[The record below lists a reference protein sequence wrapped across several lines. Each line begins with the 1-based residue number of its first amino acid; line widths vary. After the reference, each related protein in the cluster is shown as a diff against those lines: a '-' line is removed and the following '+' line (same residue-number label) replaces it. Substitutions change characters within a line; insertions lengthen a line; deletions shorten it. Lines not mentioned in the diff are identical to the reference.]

1 VVSGQQSWLTTDH
14 WPQTTEEYVSQDIQ
28 THTLANGLTLLA
40 ERMPHVR
47 SAAFHIMVP
56 AGAAHDPA
64 GKFGLAGLICDLM
77 TRGAGDRDS
86 RQLSDALDKLGV
98 DRGESAGT
106 LNVQLSGATLA
117 RNLLPTLAIYADV
130 LQRPHL
136 PADEL
141 DAAKSLS
148 LQDIQS
154 TEDEPQRKVMIELRK
169 RYYPEP
175 LGRDQ
180 RGTVEGVN
188 AVTIEDVQKQHAA
201 LYHPRDV
208 ILAVAGDIDWRA
220 LKAEVERL
228 FGDWKPGERLPVT
241 PRPMAPRSDHLTKD
255 IDQTQIALAFPS
267 VPIGHADF
275 YNARG
280 AVGVLSQDMSSRLF
294 TNVREKHGLCY
305 SVYASYETFK
315 DRASIVGYAGARP
328 ELAQE
333 TLDRTLDEFRSL
345 VNGIEQDELDR
356 VKVGLK
362 SALIMRQE
370 STGARSGA
378 IASDWYFLGRVRP
391 LEEIQSAIDG
401 LTVPGVLDY
410 LRRNPAKD
418 FTVVTLGPA
427 ALRI

>member
-1 VVSGQQSWLTTDH
+1 M
-14 WPQTTEEYVSQDIQ
+14 PQDIH
-28 THTLANGLTLLA
+28 THSLANGMTLLA

-47 SAAFHIMVP
+47 SAAFHILVP
-56 AGAAHDPA
+56 AGAANDPP
-64 GKFGLAGLICDLM
+64 GKYGLAGLVCDLM

-86 RQLSDALDKLGV
+86 RQLSDALDNLGV
-98 DRGESAGT
+98 DRGESTGT

-130 LQRPHL
+130 LLRPHL
-136 PADEL
+136 PEDEL

-154 TEDEPQRKVMIELRK
+154 IEDEPQRKVMIELRK
-169 RYYPEP
+169 RYYPDP

-180 RGTVEGVN
+180 RGTAAGVE
-188 AVTIEDVQKQHAA
+188 AATIDDVRSHHRT
-201 LYHPRDV
+201 LFHPRDV
-208 ILAVAGDIDWRA
+208 ILAVAGDVDWPA
-220 LKAEVERL
+220 LKGEVERL
-228 FGDWKPGERLPVT
+228 FGDWKPEA
-241 PRPMAPRSDHLTKD
+241 RPPLAVARPEPKSGHIAKD
-255 IDQTQIALAFPS
+255 LDQTQIALAFPS
-267 VPIGHADF
+267 VPIGDPDF
-275 YNARG
+275 YHARG

-315 DRASIVGYAGARP
+315 DRAAIVGYAGARP

-333 TLDRTLDEFRSL
+333 TLDRTLEEFRTL
-345 VNGIEQDELDR
+345 VNGIEADELDR

-370 STGARSGA
+370 STSARASS
-378 IASDWYFLGRVRP
+378 IASDWYFLNRVRP

-401 LTVPGVLDY
+401 LTVRGVLDY
-410 LRRNPAKD
+410 LRRHPAKD
-418 FTVVTLGPA
+418 VTVVTLGPA
-427 ALRI
+427 PLSIK